1 MIKKL
6 IKKLFSALK
15 RPLLNLLALA
25 IIVAVG
31 FTAYGNYQ
39 KDDGIGDD
47 QNLPPLK
54 SLKTIPA
61 GGLSIDLQSGVIQ
74 IALEISRQA
83 DDADVANDIV
93 EIYRWGRSYF
103 KPVLCGPEH
112 PPNLCV
118 VGYVDIVLVGRQDI
132 ITTDG
137 RDEGYV
143 TIVEMGLNQIQ
154 IDRMLR
160 HPPTDF
166 EGLIDF
172 QTQVAEETLGTGGWI
187 QAFDPPLPF
196 TGFK

>member
-6 IKKLFSALK
+6 LSALK
-15 RPLLNLLALA
+15 RPLQNLLALA

-31 FTAYGNYQ
+31 FAAYGNYQ
-39 KDDGIGDD
+39 ANDKTEYNEG
-47 QNLPPLK
+47 QQFPKLT
-54 SLKTIPA
+54 SLKTIPI
-61 GGLSIDLQSGVIQ
+61 GGLDINTENSLVQ
-74 IALEISRQA
+74 IALEISLR
-83 DDADVANDIV
+83 DNPDNFVPDIV
-93 EIYRWGRSYF
+93 EVYRWGRSHF

-132 ITTDG
+132 ITTNG
-137 RDEGYV
+137 RDQGYV
-143 TIVEMGLNQIQ
+143 TIAEMGLDQIQ

-166 EGLIDF
+166 EGLMDF
-172 QTQVAEETLGTGGWI
+172 QSRVAEETLGTGGWI
-187 QAFDPPLPF
+187 QAFDPPMPF

>member
-6 IKKLFSALK
+6 LSALK

-39 KDDGIGDD
+39 KDDGTGAD
-47 QNLPPLK
+47 QNLPSLK

-61 GGLSIDLQSGVIQ
+61 GGLDIDLKSGVIQ
-74 IALEISRQA
+74 IALEISKQA
-83 DDADVANDIV
+83 NDADVTSDIV
-93 EIYRWGRSYF
+93 EIYRWGRGYF